1 MLRIYLLLLNKLGDC
16 ADICCFFFVLFL
28 EMENNVIDFDKLTF
42 EEKKNMVIS
51 GIMKGTNFNDLSAST
66 LDWSSSMP
74 GLTVPAEMVLT
85 EIRMLDFNR
94 ICSELKGKKSVKEVF
109 QIVF

>member
-1 MLRIYLLLLNKLGDC
+1 
-16 ADICCFFFVLFL
+16 
-28 EMENNVIDFDKLTF
+28 
-42 EEKKNMVIS
+42 
-51 GIMKGTNFNDLSAST
+51 MKGTNFNDLPAST
-66 LDWSSSMP
+66 LDLSSSMP
-74 GLTVPAEMVLT
+74 GLTAPAEMVLT

>member
-1 MLRIYLLLLNKLGDC
+1 
-16 ADICCFFFVLFL
+16 
-28 EMENNVIDFDKLTF
+28 
-42 EEKKNMVIS
+42 MVIS
-51 GIMKGTNFNDLSAST
+51 GIIKRTNFNDLSAST

>member
-1 MLRIYLLLLNKLGDC
+1 
-16 ADICCFFFVLFL
+16 
-28 EMENNVIDFDKLTF
+28 
-42 EEKKNMVIS
+42 
-51 GIMKGTNFNDLSAST
+51 MKGTNFNDLSAST

-74 GLTVPAEMVLT
+74 GLTVPAEMVLP
-85 EIRMLDFNR
+85 EIRMLDVNR